1 MRIKE
6 KNNNKLRKYCYDLS
20 IKELILWYERGS
32 WKNFNVYRCNINKDE
47 FLKRVGCLH
56 GT

>member
-20 IKELILWYERGS
+20 IKELILWYDYGVIGKILMFIDVTLIRMS
-32 WKNFNVYRCNINKDE
+32 F
-47 FLKRVGCLH
+47 
-56 GT
+56 

>member
-20 IKELILWYERGS
+20 IKELILWYERGY

-47 FLKRVGCLH
+47 FLKRA
-56 GT
+56 